1 MDAARVG
8 LGLDGF
14 ATSFHTGAPQKLP
27 AMTFHKRRVWQRLPG
42 DWRPSPPSKSEL
54 EQPFLR
60 GAPQHPGIL
69 LAIIG
74 GKHSGASLL
83 HNSSLSRACSV
94 AGITCVVYVDSDEAF
109 DAPQSM
115 TVTGPRSYL
124 QESALPPPKTTR
136 RQCCVMG
143 PKRAGKS
150 AAASGFFCDKHRSAT
165 LASQYRF
172 LPAFAHAR
180 KAYASRWASG
190 SLSFLVMVD
199 DDAVVNIPL
208 LLKVLGGLDPSVPTY
223 LGDFGEWTQ
232 APECRQLALGDHRLP
247 CAFPAP
253 KALAM
258 AACSAEGAR
267 CRRRLGSSERAFLP
281 PHHLPRCQV
290 PALRHALA
298 ISKLYRNASYS
309 QGQLSW
315 EPPYACGGAGTV
327 FSNGAVRKL
336 DFLRCAS

>member
-1 MDAARVG
+1 MAMDAARVG

-14 ATSFHTGAPQKLP
+14 ATSLDTGEPQKLP

-232 APECRQLALGDHRLP
+232 APGCRQLALGGDLITCLP
-247 CAFPAP
+247 CA
-253 KALAM
+253 KG
-258 AACSAEGAR
+258 ACYG
-267 CRRRLGSSERAFLP
+267 CMRRRRRSLSPPPRAFRAGLLATSPLATPSSSCTQARPRHLEAVPKRVVLP
-281 PHHLPRCQV
+281 GAAELGAPVRV
-290 PALRHALA
+290 RRR
-298 ISKLYRNASYS
+298 RNR
-309 QGQLSW
+309 L
-315 EPPYACGGAGTV
+315 
-327 FSNGAVRKL
+327 F
-336 DFLRCAS
+336 

>member
-1 MDAARVG
+1 MPRINTAQVFTFRGLVARSPCGVVVARRMAMDAARVG
-8 LGLDGF
+8 FGLDGF
-14 ATSFHTGAPQKLP
+14 STSSDTGAPQLLP

-54 EQPFLR
+54 EQPFRR
-60 GAPQHPGIL
+60 GAPQHTDTGIL

-94 AGITCVVYVDSDEAF
+94 AGITCVVYVDTDEAF

-143 PKRAGKS
+143 KTRKGKS
-150 AAASGFFCDKHRSAT
+150 AAASGFFCDKHRAAT

-180 KAYASRWASG
+180 RAYASRWASG

-223 LGDFGEWTQ
+223 LGDFGEWT
-232 APECRQLALGDHRLP
+232 
-247 CAFPAP
+247 
-253 KALAM
+253 
-258 AACSAEGAR
+258 
-267 CRRRLGSSERAFLP
+267 
-281 PHHLPRCQV
+281 
-290 PALRHALA
+290 HALA
-298 ISKLYRNASYS
+298 ISKLYRNASYT
-309 QGQLSW
+309 QAQLSW